1 MTRPN
6 KPKRSKKPNAT
17 GRNNSDRFVR
27 LSFRLLI
34 SKAYRSLSPNAR
46 ALLVEL
52 EMLSNGSN
60 NGYIYLS
67 VDNAAAR
74 MGLADHHAAGQAFN
88 DLQER
93 GFIEMMEEAQHFHVK
108 AAERSR
114 ARRWLLTWNP
124 GPGRRAPLWTFLDWE
139 PTAKTRDAK
148 RMDRGLRALKRYQQD
163 RSRNKFSV
171 VDSPTLMAELGKLT
185 SLAVAKS
192 TTVNRE
198 SDANLPDP
206 CMVEWH
212 HDTAVTIGNGVR
224 LSISDPDTVR
234 K

>member
-6 KPKRSKKPNAT
+6 KLKRAKKPNAT

-27 LSFRLLI
+27 LSFRLLT

-52 EMLSNGSN
+52 EMLSNGTN
-60 NGYIYLS
+60 NGHIYLS

-124 GPGRRAPLWTFLDWE
+124 GPGKRAPLWKFLDWE
-139 PTAKTRDAK
+139 PVPKTRDAK
-148 RMDRGLRALKRYQQD
+148 RMDRGLRVLKRYQQD
-163 RSRNKFSV
+163 RAQNRFPV
-171 VDSPTLMAELGKLT
+171 VDCPSLSVPMCEFT
-185 SLAVAKS
+185 SLAVVKS
-192 TTVNRE
+192 TT
-198 SDANLPDP
+198 ANHAGDVIQPIP
-206 CMVEWH
+206 
-212 HDTAVTIGNGVR
+212 
-224 LSISDPDTVR
+224 
-234 K
+234 